1 MDIFTLWT
9 QSLNSFLKGYCK
21 QVGKHCTQRISCLSL
36 SSLVGSRPH
45 VVQRLVSLIFQ
56 MRPRARV
63 GLKSKRKIANSFQA
77 RSSAARGDH
86 LLMILESGMI
96 LRDVAGSSSETAG
109 LCISSNKV
117 CKVPRQFLHSISHAK
132 GKGRRGEEA
141 PCCFKAGKEAN
152 WSTIL
157 RMCVP
162 RLHCFGRLLVLSC
175 RWRALSL
182 KPQTL
187 AHLLHIQQRRKQNK

>member
-1 MDIFTLWT
+1 MI
-9 QSLNSFLKGYCK
+9 SF
-21 QVGKHCTQRISCLSL
+21 RE
-36 SSLVGSRPH
+36 R
-45 VVQRLVSLIFQ
+45 R
-56 MRPRARV
+56 
-63 GLKSKRKIANSFQA
+63 
-77 RSSAARGDH
+77 SAARGDH
-86 LLMILESGMI
+86 LLMTVESGMV
-96 LRDVAGSSSETAG
+96 LCDVAGSSSETAG

-162 RLHCFGRLLVLSC
+162 RLHCFRRLFVLSL
-175 RWRALSL
+175 RWLARCL
-182 KPQTL
+182 KPQIL
-187 AHLLHIQQRRKQNK
+187 VHLLHIQQRRKLNK

>member
-1 MDIFTLWT
+1 
-9 QSLNSFLKGYCK
+9 
-21 QVGKHCTQRISCLSL
+21 
-36 SSLVGSRPH
+36 
-45 VVQRLVSLIFQ
+45 

-77 RSSAARGDH
+77 RRSAARGDH

-157 RMCVP
+157 RM
-162 RLHCFGRLLVLSC
+162 
-175 RWRALSL
+175 
-182 KPQTL
+182 
-187 AHLLHIQQRRKQNK
+187 

>member
-1 MDIFTLWT
+1 MDIFNLKNTIFKL
-9 QSLNSFLKGYCK
+9 FLKGYCK
-21 QVGKHCTQRISCLSL
+21 QVGKHCTKRISCMSL

-45 VVQRLVSLIFQ
+45 IVQRLVSLIFQ
-56 MRPRARV
+56 MRPRAGV
-63 GLKSKRKIANSFQA
+63 GLKSKRKTANSFQA
-77 RSSAARGDH
+77 WRRAARGNH

-96 LRDVAGSSSETAG
+96 LHDVAGSSSETAG

-162 RLHCFGRLLVLSC
+162 RLHCFRRLVLSC
-175 RWRALSL
+175 RWLAPCL